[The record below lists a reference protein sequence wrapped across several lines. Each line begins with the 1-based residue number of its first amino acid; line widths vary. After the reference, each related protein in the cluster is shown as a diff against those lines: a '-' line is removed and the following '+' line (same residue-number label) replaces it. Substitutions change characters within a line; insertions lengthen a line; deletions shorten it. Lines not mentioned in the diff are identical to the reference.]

1 MSIFQESF
9 QVYVDLQLKIR
20 EAILKHG
27 NTNNRFGSTDIL
39 HSTIVKDKTS
49 STGKGINTNN
59 IRIANGAFYTNT
71 VERQCTIRLSSG
83 VDINNS
89 SDTAKNWILEAG
101 IPHGKDSNKPREGFI
116 HGNRKGN
123 AYGDPTILADADDGF
138 GIVPMPGIVDA
149 NIRTKSA
156 YGSLREAQVN
166 FVCHNRRQLEVLERL
181 YMRPGFMLL
190 LEWQWTPYINNNG
203 KIEKQRKTLSSK
215 NGIFWNDTST
225 FDQMQKQIHAYKKLT
240 GGNYDG
246 FLGLC
251 KNFSFKAT
259 TNGGYECTTEI
270 ISTGEILDGL
280 KGKRSG
286 FRTKKENG
294 DLRELD
300 DFEFFMEALLEFGN
314 ETKALSTIKDERTV
328 TEKLNP
334 WGEEISNKED
344 YYTKYSEEGKN
355 NPYNKMFEIMVD
367 LTKTIDSKFKKALA
381 KTKNPNFGKLREKL
395 YRFNEAE
402 EDGLY
407 NSSKNFENLNLEED
421 EKDDFVNYR
430 STVKN
435 INRVLD
441 KFIIKKGEIITI
453 NAENKKTINKSLL
466 EGKTTICGI
475 NELPGSNH
483 TYVRWDF
490 LAHIFNTY
498 ILEEYKE
505 KENIAEIT
513 WTQEINDTQHYLNY
527 TNTFT
532 TPPVQI
538 PKNKGDINENFNLD
552 SILGISLD
560 PSKCL
565 LPHQVNQFF
574 LNKSKEFQDS
584 VIVKGD
590 KATASDYS
598 IGLTF
603 FNITY
608 LQELYAKL
616 RYNADGSFNKDFKI
630 LNFLKE
636 LWEVDTNAACANSH
650 NFLIHHDKENTS
662 HVRVIDLTYQ
672 TGDDGLQPDDL
683 YQFNIQD
690 NKTIVRDF
698 NFNSTIP
705 SALASTMAV
714 VAQDP
719 RSISDIESV
728 TVNSLNKD
736 LTSRFS
742 AFNGVYDYTT
752 ENYEIRFQKEFDV
765 IDYARRLY
773 RYNQNSLTGINNII
787 SKEERNKPQPKSN
800 SEAMGLYQNLESTV
814 EFLQTRYPLTNKDG
828 EEFKINEEIKA
839 GALRKKIKSQKSSI
853 IPLKFTGLLDG
864 IGGIVIGNVF
874 KINKNRLPKGY
885 QGKDIAFVVHG
896 ESQTITSGQD
906 WTTEISGQLILLDI
920 KGEEEEFEGTILS
933 PKITDEIAD
942 AIDRNESEKTPNADK
957 LRILLRALKYTEKG
971 EELSNNGDISE
982 EMFLYAGSV
991 LVEIHKALGNKAQI
1005 EVTAGNDKHHANSK
1019 SSRHKTGN
1027 AVDIIIKNPKP
1038 KNVKPTTGNKY
1049 DKNLYRINRILR
1061 GFIGAKSAGGEYAY
1075 LNEYA
1080 FPSEG
1085 ATGNHFHISYK
1096 VGGGSEGGPSGFKS
1110 NIKSAFQQN
1119 FTGPPTVEG
1128 IASGSIDNLTLS
1140 TRLLYNNMKDEQG
1153 LTYNKNDE
1161 KQILSESLL
1170 EFYMQSLTYNSTG
1183 VYSNVVNS
1191 FNVEPPEIL

>member
-9 QVYVDLQLKIR
+9 QSYVDLQLKIR

-27 NTNNRFGSTDIL
+27 NTNNRFGSADIL
-39 HSTIVKDKTS
+39 HSTIVKDETS

-83 VDINNS
+83 IDIENS

-101 IPHGKDSNKPREGFI
+101 IPKKEGGQREGFI

-123 AYGDPTILADADDGF
+123 AYGDPTISADADDGF

-203 KIEKQRKTLSSK
+203 KIEKRRKTLSGK
-215 NGIFWNDTST
+215 NGIFWDDTST
-225 FDQMQKQIHAYKKLT
+225 FDQMQKQIHAYKEDT

-286 FRTKKENG
+286 FRTRKENG

-300 DFEFFMEALLEFGN
+300 DFEFFMEALLEFGT
-314 ETKALSTIKDERTV
+314 ETKTLIKTKDDR
-328 TEKLNP
+328 
-334 WGEEISNKED
+334 ED
-344 YYTKYSEEGKN
+344 YYIKYSEEGKY
-355 NPYNKMFEIMVD
+355 NPYDKMFEIMVD
-367 LTKTIDSKFKKALA
+367 LTTSIDSKFIGGVLPKL
-381 KTKNPNFGKLREKL
+381 KNPNLGRLREKL
-395 YRFNEAE
+395 YRFNEDVVKYDGFYDKKKYI
-402 EDGLY
+402 ED
-407 NSSKNFENLNLEED
+407 LNLEKD
-421 EKDDFVNYR
+421 EKDNFFNY
-430 STVKN
+430 KKQIDE
-435 INRVLD
+435 INKTLN

-453 NAENKKTINKSLL
+453 NAENKTTINKNLL
-466 EGKTTICGI
+466 DGKTTICGI
-475 NELPGSNH
+475 NKVPGSNH

-490 LAHIFNTY
+490 LAHIINKY

-513 WTQEINDTQHYLNY
+513 WTQKINDTQHYLNY
-527 TNTFT
+527 TNTFV

-538 PKNKGDINENFNLD
+538 PKNKEDINEKFNLD

-584 VIVKGD
+584 VIVRGA
-590 KATASDYS
+590 KAIASDYS

-603 FNITY
+603 FNVTY

-650 NFLIHHDKENTS
+650 NFLVHHDKENTS

-773 RYNQNSLTGINNII
+773 RYNQNSLTGINNILTVD
-787 SKEERNKPQPKSN
+787 ERNKPQPKSN

-920 KGEEEEFEGTILS
+920 KGEEEEFEGIVLS

-942 AIDRNESEKTPNADK
+942 AIDRNESEETPNADK
-957 LRILLRALKYTEKG
+957 LRILLKALKYTEKG

-991 LVEIHKALGNKAQI
+991 LVALHKSLSNTVQI

-1027 AVDIIIKNPKP
+1027 AVDFIIKNPKP
-1038 KNVKPTTGNKY
+1038 RNVKPTTGSKY
-1049 DKNLYRINRILR
+1049 DKNLYKINRTLR
-1061 GFIGAKSAGGEYAY
+1061 GFVGAKSAGGEYAY

-1153 LTYNKNDE
+1153 FTYSKNDE
-1161 KQILSESLL
+1161 LQILSESSL
-1170 EFYMQSLTYNSTG
+1170 EFYMQSLTYNT
-1183 VYSNVVNS
+1183 YNS
-1191 FNVEPPEIL
+1191 PSILSLNPFRSDIF

>member
-9 QVYVDLQLKIR
+9 QSYVDLQLKIR

-27 NTNNRFGSTDIL
+27 NTNNRFGSADIL
-39 HSTIVKDKTS
+39 HSTIVKDETS

-83 VDINNS
+83 IDINNS

-101 IPHGKDSNKPREGFI
+101 ILKKEGGQREGFI

-123 AYGDPTILADADDGF
+123 AYGDPTISADADDGF

-203 KIEKQRKTLSSK
+203 KIEKRRKTLSGK
-215 NGIFWNDTST
+215 NGIFWDDTST
-225 FDQMQKQIHAYKKLT
+225 FDQMQKQIHAYKEDT

-286 FRTKKENG
+286 FRTRKENG

-300 DFEFFMEALLEFGN
+300 DFEFFMEALLEFGT
-314 ETKALSTIKDERTV
+314 ETKVLRNAKDDR
-328 TEKLNP
+328 
-334 WGEEISNKED
+334 ED
-344 YYTKYSEEGKN
+344 YYIKYSEEGKY
-355 NPYNKMFEIMVD
+355 NPYDKMFEIMVD
-367 LTKTIDSKFKKALA
+367 LTTSIDSKFIGGVLPKL
-381 KTKNPNFGKLREKL
+381 KNPNLGRLREKL
-395 YRFNEAE
+395 YRFNEDVVKYDGFYDKKKYI
-402 EDGLY
+402 ED
-407 NSSKNFENLNLEED
+407 LNLEKD
-421 EKDDFVNYR
+421 EKDNFFNY
-430 STVKN
+430 KKQIDE
-435 INRVLD
+435 INKTLN

-453 NAENKKTINKSLL
+453 NAENKTTINKNLL
-466 EGKTTICGI
+466 DGKTTICGI
-475 NELPGSNH
+475 NKVPGSNH

-490 LAHIFNTY
+490 LAHIINKY

-513 WTQEINDTQHYLNY
+513 WTQKINDTQHYLNY
-527 TNTFT
+527 TNTFV

-538 PKNKGDINENFNLD
+538 PKNKEDINEKFNLD

-584 VIVKGD
+584 VIVRGA
-590 KATASDYS
+590 KAIASDYS

-603 FNITY
+603 FNVTY

-650 NFLIHHDKENTS
+650 NFLVHHDKENTS

-773 RYNQNSLTGINNII
+773 RYNQNSLTGINNILTVD
-787 SKEERNKPQPKSN
+787 ERNKPQPKSN

-920 KGEEEEFEGTILS
+920 KGEEEEFEGIVLS

-942 AIDRNESEKTPNADK
+942 AIDRNESEETPNADK
-957 LRILLRALKYTEKG
+957 LRILLKALKYTEKG

-991 LVEIHKALGNKAQI
+991 LVALHKSLSNTVQI

-1027 AVDIIIKNPKP
+1027 AVDFIIKNPKP
-1038 KNVKPTTGNKY
+1038 RNVKPTTGSKY
-1049 DKNLYRINRILR
+1049 DKNLYKINRTLR
-1061 GFIGAKSAGGEYAY
+1061 GFVGAKSAGGEYAY

-1153 LTYNKNDE
+1153 FTYSKNDE
-1161 KQILSESLL
+1161 LQILSESSL
-1170 EFYMQSLTYNSTG
+1170 EFYMQSLTYNT
-1183 VYSNVVNS
+1183 YNS
-1191 FNVEPPEIL
+1191 PSILSLNPFRSDIF

>member
-9 QVYVDLQLKIR
+9 QSYVDLQLKIR

-27 NTNNRFGSTDIL
+27 NTNNRFGSADIL
-39 HSTIVKDKTS
+39 HSTIVKDETS

-83 VDINNS
+83 IDINNS

-101 IPHGKDSNKPREGFI
+101 ILKKEGGQREGFI

-123 AYGDPTILADADDGF
+123 AYGDPTISADADDGF

-203 KIEKQRKTLSSK
+203 KIEKRRKTLSGK
-215 NGIFWNDTST
+215 NGIFWDDTST
-225 FDQMQKQIHAYKKLT
+225 FDQMQKQIHAYKEDT

-286 FRTKKENG
+286 FRTRKENG

-300 DFEFFMEALLEFGN
+300 DFEFFMEALLEFGT
-314 ETKALSTIKDERTV
+314 ETKTLIKTKDDR
-328 TEKLNP
+328 
-334 WGEEISNKED
+334 ED
-344 YYTKYSEEGKN
+344 YYIKYSEEGKY
-355 NPYNKMFEIMVD
+355 NPYDKMFEIMVD
-367 LTKTIDSKFKKALA
+367 LTTSIDSKFIGGVLPKL
-381 KTKNPNFGKLREKL
+381 KNPNLGRLREKL
-395 YRFNEAE
+395 YRFNEDVVKYDGFYDKKKYI
-402 EDGLY
+402 ED
-407 NSSKNFENLNLEED
+407 LNLEKD
-421 EKDDFVNYR
+421 EKDNFFNY
-430 STVKN
+430 KKQIDE
-435 INRVLD
+435 INKTLN

-453 NAENKKTINKSLL
+453 NAENKTTINKNLL
-466 EGKTTICGI
+466 DGKTTICGI
-475 NELPGSNH
+475 NKVPGSNH

-490 LAHIFNTY
+490 LAHIINKF

-513 WTQEINDTQHYLNY
+513 WTQKINDTQYYLNY
-527 TNTFT
+527 TNTFV

-538 PKNKGDINENFNLD
+538 PKNKEDINEKFNLD

-584 VIVKGD
+584 VIVRGA
-590 KATASDYS
+590 KAIASDYS

-603 FNITY
+603 FNVTY

-650 NFLIHHDKENTS
+650 NFLVHHDKENTS

-773 RYNQNSLTGINNII
+773 RYNQNSLTGINNILTVD
-787 SKEERNKPQPKSN
+787 ERNKPQPKSN

-920 KGEEEEFEGTILS
+920 KGEEEEFEGIVLS

-942 AIDRNESEKTPNADK
+942 AIDRNESEETPNADK
-957 LRILLRALKYTEKG
+957 LRILLKALKYTEKG

-991 LVEIHKALGNKAQI
+991 LVALHKSLSNTVQI
-1005 EVTAGNDKHHANSK
+1005 EVTSGNDKHHANSK

-1027 AVDIIIKNPKP
+1027 AVDFIIKNPKP
-1038 KNVKPTTGNKY
+1038 RNVKPTTGSKY
-1049 DKNLYRINRILR
+1049 DKNLYKINRTLR
-1061 GFIGAKSAGGEYAY
+1061 GFVGAKSAGGEYAY

-1153 LTYNKNDE
+1153 FTYSKNDE
-1161 KQILSESLL
+1161 LQILSESSL
-1170 EFYMQSLTYNSTG
+1170 EFYMQSLTYNT
-1183 VYSNVVNS
+1183 YNS
-1191 FNVEPPEIL
+1191 PSILSLNPFRSDIF

>member
-9 QVYVDLQLKIR
+9 QSYVDLQLKIR

-27 NTNNRFGSTDIL
+27 NTNNRFGSANHL
-39 HSTIVKDKTS
+39 HNTIIEDKTS
-49 STGKGINTNN
+49 STGTAVNTNN
-59 IRIANGAFYTNT
+59 IRISNGAFYTNT

-83 VDINNS
+83 VDIKNS

-101 IPHGKDSNKPREGFI
+101 IPKKEGGQREGFI

-166 FVCHNRRQLEVLERL
+166 FVCHNRRQLEILERL

-215 NGIFWNDTST
+215 NGIFWDDTST
-225 FDQMQKQIHAYKKLT
+225 FDQMQKQIHAYKELT

-300 DFEFFMEALLEFGN
+300 DFEFFMEVLLEFGN
-314 ETKALSTIKDERTV
+314 ETKALSTIKDERNFK
-328 TEKLNP
+328 EKVNP
-334 WGEEISNKED
+334 WGEEISNKEE

-367 LTKTIDSKFKKALA
+367 LTKTIDSKFKNALA
-381 KTKNPNFGKLREKL
+381 KTKNPNLGKLREKL
-395 YRFNEAE
+395 YKYNEAE
-402 EDGLY
+402 EDQL
-407 NSSKNFENLNLEED
+407 NSSIKNLKDLNLDND
-421 EKDDFVNYR
+421 EMADFVNYR

-453 NAENKKTINKSLL
+453 NAENKKTINKNLL

-513 WTQEINDTQHYLNY
+513 WTQEINNTQHYLNY
-527 TNTFT
+527 TNTFVNPT
-532 TPPVQI
+532 VQI
-538 PKNKGDINENFNLD
+538 PNPKADINEKFNLD

-584 VIVKGD
+584 VIVKAA

-603 FNITY
+603 FSVTY
-608 LQELYAKL
+608 LQELYTKL
-616 RYNADGSFNKDFKI
+616 RYDEDGNLNKNFKI

-672 TGDDGLQPDDL
+672 TGDNGLQPDDL

-742 AFNGVYDYTT
+742 DFNSVYDYSTI
-752 ENYEIRFQKEFDV
+752 NYNIRYNKEFEV
-765 IDYARRLY
+765 INYARRLY
-773 RYNQNSLTGINNII
+773 RYNQNSLTGINNILTAGD
-787 SKEERNKPQPKSN
+787 RNKPQPKSN
-800 SEAMGLYQNLESTV
+800 KEAMGLYQNLESTV
-814 EFLQTRYPLTNKDG
+814 EFLQTRYPLTDENGK
-828 EEFKINEEIKA
+828 EFKINEEIKA

-853 IPLKFTGLLDG
+853 IPLKFTCLLDG
-864 IGGIVIGNVF
+864 IGGILIGNVF

-885 QGKDIAFVVHG
+885 QGEDIAFVVHG

-920 KGEEEEFEGTILS
+920 KGEEEENNGIVLS

-942 AIDRNESEKTPNADK
+942 AIDRNESEETPNADK
-957 LRILLRALKYTEKG
+957 LRILLKALKYTEK
-971 EELSNNGDISE
+971 EEEISSNGDISE

-991 LVEIHKALGNKAQI
+991 LVEIHKALGNKVLI

-1027 AVDIIIKNPKP
+1027 ALDFVIRKPRP
-1038 KNVKPTTGNKY
+1038 KNIDPTILKGNNRY
-1049 DKNLYRINRILR
+1049 DKNLYIINRILR
-1061 GFIGAKSAGGEYAY
+1061 GFIGTRSAGGEYSY
-1075 LNEYA
+1075 LDEYA
-1080 FPSEG
+1080 FPSKG
-1085 ATGNHFHISYK
+1085 ASGNHFHISYK
-1096 VGGGSEGGPSGFKS
+1096 AGGGSEGGPSGFKPNNPNS
-1110 NIKSAFQQN
+1110 FQHN

-1140 TRLLYNNMKDEQG
+1140 TKLLYDNMKDEAG
-1153 LTYNKNDE
+1153 LQYNQNDE
-1161 KQILSESLL
+1161 REIKPEYLL
-1170 EFYMQSLTYNSTG
+1170 EGYLKR
-1183 VYSNVVNS
+1183 
-1191 FNVEPPEIL
+1191 I